1 MIDEVTI
8 IPINTGI
15 QQFDK
20 SSIEGDMII
29 DDKVDAIKSSKAK
42 YKILYGLYPWNQ
54 DCNKYLRLTNW
65 FNVYAYIKSINN
77 KSHINVDTDLYKL
90 YYNSEE

>member
-20 SSIEGDMII
+20 SSIKGGMII
-29 DDKVDAIKSSKAK
+29 DDKIDAIKSSKAK
-42 YKILYGLYPWNQ
+42 HKILYGLYPWNK
-54 DCNKYLRLTNW
+54 DCNEYLRLTNW
-65 FNVYAYIKSINN
+65 FDVYAYIKSINN
-77 KSHINVDTDLYKL
+77 KLNIDVNTDLYRL